1 MIFVT
6 GGTGLVGSYLI
17 KSLLDAGKPVRALCR
32 HPYNGSLLSAGDLQR
47 VEWAE
52 GDILDIDALE
62 ECMKGV
68 QQVYHC
74 AATVSFSPRMA
85 DTLLKVNI
93 EGTANVVNAALSTG
107 VRKLAH
113 ISSVAALGRGPKG
126 MPVNESVSW
135 SEEPNRSLYGRSKY
149 EGEMEVWRG
158 MAEGLETVIVNPST
172 ILGAG
177 DWKKG
182 SAGLFKTAYDEFPW
196 YTEGV
201 NGFVDVRD
209 VARAVIALMDS
220 DIHSERFIISADN
233 WTYRQVFT
241 EIARQFGKRIP
252 HKKVTP
258 LIAEIAWRM
267 EKMKGLFSG
276 IDPLLTKETA
286 HTAQSIMLFDN
297 GKVLKALP
305 GFQFTPLEETIRY
318 HCALLKSNYGL

>member
-1 MIFVT
+1 M
-6 GGTGLVGSYLI
+6 
-17 KSLLDAGKPVRALCR
+17 
-32 HPYNGSLLSAGDLQR
+32 
-47 VEWAE
+47 
-52 GDILDIDALE
+52 E
-62 ECMKGV
+62 E
-68 QQVYHC
+68 
-74 AATVSFSPRMA
+74 
-85 DTLLKVNI
+85 VNTK
-93 EGTANVVNAALSTG
+93 EKWKFG
-107 VRKLAH
+107 
-113 ISSVAALGRGPKG
+113 
-126 MPVNESVSW
+126 
-135 SEEPNRSLYGRSKY
+135 
-149 EGEMEVWRG
+149 G